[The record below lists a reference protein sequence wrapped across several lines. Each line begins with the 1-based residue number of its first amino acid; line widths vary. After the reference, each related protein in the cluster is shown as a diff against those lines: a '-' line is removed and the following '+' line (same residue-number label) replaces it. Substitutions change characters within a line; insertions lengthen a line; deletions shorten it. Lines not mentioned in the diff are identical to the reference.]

1 ICAKGVIV
9 RGVGSIAS
17 RKVKKIWTLANW
29 SSFVL
34 SLSYFVSDV
43 GRKRIN
49 NYFNLRWIEVV
60 KTALSDAQQKLLAE
74 SQFRQ
79 LILMGEV
86 NSIWYWRLRISY
98 RSQLWDSANTV
109 AGRTALGQKDK
120 YKDEDTRLRLSLLL
134 LVEGIICP
142 TSGLTPIRPEVVEMV
157 SNIGLLGRQDN
168 WHKTHWQYKG
178 FRMLWFYVKINV
190 VTVQNLELIGQA
202 TVCSILCEVSD
213 IPPIQDEVEDLQVA
227 HMVSL
232 IRDGFPFEINTWR
245 GGVKASDA
253 KKYKGGYGPDRL
265 GPDGSDPAQ
274 T

>member
-1 ICAKGVIV
+1 MRKPEGVYEIDTTLCNILQICAKGVIV

-17 RKVKKIWTLANW
+17 RKVKKIWTLTNW

-43 GRKRIN
+43 GSIN

-60 KTALSDAQQKLLAE
+60 KTALSDAQQELLAE

-109 AGRTALGQKDK
+109 AGRTAYGKREKKRQIKGKTIRLGQKDK

-157 SNIGLLGRQDN
+157 SNIGLLGCQDN
-168 WHKTHWQYKG
+168 WRNTLAIQG
-178 FRMLWFYVKINV
+178 FSHAMV
-190 VTVQNLELIGQA
+190 
-202 TVCSILCEVSD
+202 LC
-213 IPPIQDEVEDLQVA
+213 
-227 HMVSL
+227 
-232 IRDGFPFEINTWR
+232 
-245 GGVKASDA
+245 
-253 KKYKGGYGPDRL
+253 
-265 GPDGSDPAQ
+265 
-274 T
+274 